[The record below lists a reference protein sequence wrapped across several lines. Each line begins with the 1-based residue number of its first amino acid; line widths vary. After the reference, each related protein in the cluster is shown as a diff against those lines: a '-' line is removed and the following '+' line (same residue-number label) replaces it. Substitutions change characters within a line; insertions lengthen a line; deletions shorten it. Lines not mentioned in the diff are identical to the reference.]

1 MNGEN
6 CHELEADKASHE
18 VAATCF
24 AVAIQHS
31 SENTEEN
38 YEILQ
43 IGWSVIL
50 MRFEVCTFEIHATD
64 TGT

>member
-1 MNGEN
+1 MKGGN
-6 CHELEADKASHE
+6 CHELEADKVFQE

-31 SENTEEN
+31 SEKTEEN
-38 YEILQ
+38 YETLQ

-50 MRFEVCTFEIHATD
+50 MRF
-64 TGT
+64 

>member
-1 MNGEN
+1 M
-6 CHELEADKASHE
+6 EADKAFHE

-24 AVAIQHS
+24 VVVIQHS
-31 SENTEEN
+31 SEKTEEN

-50 MRFEVCTFEIHATD
+50 MRFEVCTFEIHAND
-64 TGT
+64 TCT